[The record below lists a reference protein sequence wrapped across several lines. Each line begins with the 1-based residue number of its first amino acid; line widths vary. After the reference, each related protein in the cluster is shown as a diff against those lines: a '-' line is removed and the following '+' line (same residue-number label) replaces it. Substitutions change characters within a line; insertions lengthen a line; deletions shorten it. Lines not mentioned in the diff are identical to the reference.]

1 MQIHARPPVSSA
13 ADPQPTSQGPLIF
26 GGARAGA
33 AGSAEGPAAPQPRWL
48 KAQPA
53 RLEQALQR
61 LLPPAPGP
69 VFPRARRLYFDK
81 YPLEGLPADLDA
93 APVPGRFRTFVLRE
107 TTSESPEGAVAT
119 RVHELALVH
128 WQAPQTNED
137 DYRIYLQQQW
147 QLNPEALVL
156 EPESWFREGG
166 AWARVTLPGA
176 DPAPAAAAPDST
188 P

>member
-1 MQIHARPPVSSA
+1 VQHNARAPVSSA

-26 GGARAGA
+26 GGANN
-33 AGSAEGPAAPQPRWL
+33 GSDGPAAPQPRWL

-61 LLPPAPGP
+61 LLPSAPGP

-93 APVPGRFRTFVLRE
+93 AAVPGRFRTFVLRD
-107 TTSESPEGAVAT
+107 TSTESAEGAVTT

-128 WQAPQTNED
+128 WQSPQTND
-137 DYRIYLQQQW
+137 ADYRTYLQQQW
-147 QLNPEALVL
+147 QLHPLALVL
-156 EPESWFREGG
+156 ESESWFREGG

-176 DPAPAAAAPDST
+176 DPAPVAAAPDSN